1 MRHDTMPRLV
11 PRTAV
16 LPSPRTTRRPVLVA
30 ARTVSVVH
38 SLLVALAILALG
50 VVVTVAS
57 AATHANGDGAAPLP
71 IVFVHGQSG
80 SAQQF
85 ETQAMRFTSNGYP
98 QALLYAFEYDTSS
111 SVNPLAGLDAFI
123 DAVRTAT
130 GAERVYAVG
139 HSRGTT
145 VWTTYLED
153 ASFDG
158 PEKVARYVNIDGRTL
173 PHLPGGVPTI
183 GIWGEWNTAD
193 SGYNR
198 RGNTNAQIGPD
209 PADNFYFG
217 TKSHTETATSA
228 EAFAVMY
235 EFLTGHAPATTDVV
249 PEPPGQVTVAGR
261 AVIFP
266 ANVGYPGATV
276 EVWRVDPATGHR
288 IASGPQATI
297 PIDAS
302 GDFGPLKLNGL
313 KHYEMAVV
321 RPGDPQTIHHFYFE
335 PFSRSDH
342 FVRLNTSLPN
352 QGLEAFVPADAG
364 RTNLVITR
372 QREFWGDQGSASD
385 ELRIDGL
392 NIALPNTSPRTGVN
406 LAVFAHDDGLDGA
419 TDLDKGELFPF
430 NLLTFLTAVDVATP
444 ASPDGSGTVR
454 VSDDPRGS
462 GNVTIVNVPNWPSDR
477 HRITVQF
484 RDDDQDVERFTD
496 PALGPRGR

>member
-1 MRHDTMPRLV
+1 MRISIMCNRS
-11 PRTAV
+11 AV
-16 LPSPRTTRRPVLVA
+16 GFRA
-30 ARTVSVVH
+30 
-38 SLLVALAILALG
+38 LLATLFVALAGFATGALASSH
-50 VVVTVAS
+50 TNA
-57 AATHANGDGAAPLP
+57 DAPMP
-71 IVFVHGQSG
+71 VVFVHGQSG

-85 ETQAMRFTSNGYP
+85 ETQAQRFTSNGYP
-98 QALLYAFEYDTSS
+98 QELLFAFEYDTSS
-111 SVNPLAGLDAFI
+111 PLNPVAALDAFL
-123 DAVRTAT
+123 DAVLAET
-130 GAERVYAVG
+130 GAEKVYAIG

-145 VWTTYLED
+145 VWTGYLED
-153 ASFDG
+153 PSFQGAD
-158 PEKVARYVNIDGRTL
+158 KVAKYVNIDGRTL
-173 PHLPGGVPTI
+173 PNLPGGVPTI

-193 SGYNR
+193 SGYNL

-266 ANVGYPGATV
+266 ANVGYPGAIV

-288 IASGPQATI
+288 IDSRPHATF

-313 KHYEMAVV
+313 KHYEMALV
-321 RPGDPQTIHHFYFE
+321 RPGIPQTTHHFYFE

-352 QGLEAFVPADAG
+352 QGLEAFVPNDAG

-372 QREFWGDQGSASD
+372 QRGFWGDQGASSD
-385 ELRIDGL
+385 QLRIDGL
-392 NIALPNTSPRTGVN
+392 NILQANTSPRTGVN

-430 NLLTFLTAVDVATP
+430 NLLTFLTAVDVAIE
-444 ASPDGSGTVR
+444 ASPDASGSVA

-462 GNVTIVNVPNWPSDR
+462 GRVTVVNVPNWPSDI

-484 RDDDQDVERFTD
+484 RDDDQQVERFTD